1 MQFGLI
7 EALKH
12 WGTYRPENIAVVSTD
27 RQITYSALLSESEH
41 VARAIRATGQGHRV
55 ALVTTRKAS
64 FVTALA
70 GVMRAGRS
78 VVVLNPRL
86 AEEAFRV
93 TVQDTV
99 PDILVSDQEFRGA
112 GIAKAV
118 ADLPRVTVDEPGC
131 AGTGDLPWP
140 STNPGDEWGVV
151 FSSGSTGVPK
161 GIVRDHESMVTE
173 IIGWSLE
180 LPLTRNSVYYVGRPL
195 FYTGGLV
202 LTLATLFAGGSVI
215 ANDYYD
221 DDDPNE
227 VLADYIRE
235 SQEREV
241 DWAFFVPDQLRAL
254 TKARPALSSPAKSI
268 LVMGDQISGSDKQ
281 EARKALGSQIVESWG
296 NSESLGTITQPED
309 LDERPDSSGRPFLTD
324 ELFVVDEDYQPCDPG
339 EVGQLA
345 GAETAG
351 FSEYANRLD
360 ATKAVKREM
369 LIVSDDV
376 GYVDEDGYF
385 YIKGRVQDVLVRG
398 DTTVFLPE
406 VARKLRN
413 RPEIAE
419 VEVCS
424 FEAASEIQ
432 LAAALVVSQPVA
444 STASEY
450 CQLINDDLALAE
462 QLSRVTVLEAFPRL
476 PSGKVDRLELRRLV
490 TEQGQNN

>member
-12 WGTYRPENIAVVSTD
+12 WGTYRPKKTAIVSAGCQVEYGT
-27 RQITYSALLSESEH
+27 LLSESER
-41 VARAIRATGQGHRV
+41 VARAIRATAQGRRV
-55 ALVTTRKAS
+55 ALVATSKV
-64 FVTALA
+64 FFITALA

-93 TVQDTV
+93 TVQDTA
-99 PDILVSDQEFRGA
+99 PDILISDQEFRGA
-112 GIAKAV
+112 GIATAI

-131 AGTGDLPWP
+131 AGTDDLPWP
-140 STNPGDEWGVV
+140 SMNPRDEWGIV

-161 GIVRDHESMVTE
+161 GIERDHESMVTE

-202 LTLATLFAGGSVI
+202 LTLATLFAGGLVI
-215 ANDYYD
+215 ANDYHD
-221 DDDPNE
+221 DNDPDE

-254 TKARPALSSPAKSI
+254 TKARPALGSPAKSI
-268 LVMGDQISGSDKQ
+268 LVMGAPISGAEKLA
-281 EARKALGSQIVESWG
+281 ARMALGSQIVESWG
-296 NSESLGTITQPED
+296 NSESLGTVTQPED
-309 LDERPDSSGRPFLTD
+309 LDERPDSIGRPFLTD
-324 ELFVVDEDYQPCDPG
+324 ELFVVDEDLQPCGPG

-351 FSEYANRLD
+351 FSEYANRPD
-360 ATKAVKREM
+360 ATKAVKRER

-385 YIKGRVQDVLVRG
+385 YIRGRVQDIVVRG
-398 DTTVFLPE
+398 DTTVFLPQ
-406 VARKLRN
+406 VAQKLRN
-413 RPEIAE
+413 RPEIEE

-432 LAAALVVSQPVA
+432 LAAVLVFSQPAA
-444 STASEY
+444 STVSEY
-450 CQLINDDLALAE
+450 RQLINDDLALAE
-462 QLSRVTVLEAFPRL
+462 RLSQVIVLEAFPRL
-476 PSGKVDRLELRRLV
+476 PSGKVDRLKLRRLV
-490 TEQGQNN
+490 TEQGQSG